1 MGAYDTWNVE
11 INILVCENKMFS
23 LTAEF
28 HFNNWLEIG
37 VHYVWLCQI
46 PLESPWKG
54 DSKKILTF
62 WPAPATS
69 WLTRKS
75 VLSPCL
81 KMITRLKMSQDG
93 CSSSM
98 ATLSLIFLKNV
109 LSPIMGLD
117 YRWERWLARPTHC
130 SSLINR
136 PMCNSG

>member
-98 ATLSLIFLKNV
+98 IVPMTYAVGKPVESRFEIWVCPPPKKKLKQMDQGPKIIRV
-109 LSPIMGLD
+109 CI
-117 YRWERWLARPTHC
+117 
-130 SSLINR
+130 
-136 PMCNSG
+136 